1 MATDAYSIWAKVWYR
16 RPFPNDSI
24 GDHAQPQPTPIGD
37 HV

>member
-24 GDHAQPQPTPIGD
+24 GDHAQPPPTPIGD